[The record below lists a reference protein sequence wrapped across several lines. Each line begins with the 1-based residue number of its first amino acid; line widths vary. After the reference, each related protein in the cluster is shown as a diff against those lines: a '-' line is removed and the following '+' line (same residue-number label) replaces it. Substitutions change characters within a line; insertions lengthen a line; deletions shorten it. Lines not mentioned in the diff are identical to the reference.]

1 MGADFLSFAAF
12 RAFGRLACKRGF
24 RYPSPNP
31 SCALT
36 SLTIATISRESFM
49 SEPVYIVNGA
59 RTPMGGLM
67 GELSSLSAVN
77 LGEVAIRAALD
88 KANVN
93 GADVNEVIMGCVLPS
108 GLRQGPA
115 RQAAIDAGIPDT
127 VGATTINKL
136 CGSGMKSVMLA
147 HDLIKAGTNEIM
159 VAGGMESMSN
169 APYLLPK
176 ARGGLRMGHGELQD
190 CMFTD
195 GLEDAKT
202 GRLMGAFAQDVAD
215 QYQLTREAM
224 DDYAIGSLTKANAA
238 IASGALQA
246 EMASVTVKTRQGEI
260 MIDTDEQP
268 GNANLE
274 KIPQLRPAF
283 KPDGTVT
290 AANSS
295 SISDGA
301 SALVLASEQAV
312 NAKGLKPI
320 AKILGHT
327 THSRHPSEF
336 TLAPIDAIKNLMHR
350 LEWQA
355 DDVDLFEINEAFAM
369 VTMLAIKEVGLD
381 PDRVNIHG
389 GACAQGHPIGSTGS
403 RIIVSLVHALK
414 LKGLKRGIASLCI
427 GGGEATAV
435 AVELV

>member
-1 MGADFLSFAAF
+1 
-12 RAFGRLACKRGF
+12 
-24 RYPSPNP
+24 
-31 SCALT
+31 
-36 SLTIATISRESFM
+36 M
-49 SEPVYIVNGA
+49 SDAVYIIDGA

-67 GELSSLSAVN
+67 GELSTLSAVN
-77 LGEVAIRAALD
+77 LGEVAIRSALEKSNLSGD
-88 KANVN
+88 
-93 GADVNEVIMGCVLPS
+93 DIDEVIMGCVLPS

-115 RQAAIDAGIPDT
+115 RQAAIDAGIPDS

-136 CGSGMKSVMLA
+136 CGSGMKSVMLS
-147 HDLIKAGTNEIM
+147 HDLIRAGTNQVM

-215 QYQLTREAM
+215 QHQLTRESM
-224 DDYAIGSLTKANAA
+224 DEYAIGSLRRAMAA
-238 IASGALQA
+238 IESGALTA
-246 EMASVTVKTRQGEI
+246 EIAPVTVKHRKGETI
-260 MIDTDEQP
+260 IDTDEQP
-268 GNANLE
+268 GNANID
-274 KIPQLRPAF
+274 KIPQLKPAF
-283 KPDGTVT
+283 KADGTVT

-295 SISDGA
+295 SIFDGA
-301 SALVLASEQAV
+301 SGLVLASETAV
-312 NAKGLKPI
+312 AEKGLKPM

-336 TLAPIDAIKNLMHR
+336 TLAPIDAIKTLLDR
-350 LEWQA
+350 LNWQA
-355 DDVDLFEINEAFAM
+355 SDVDLFEINEAFAM
-369 VTMLAIKEVGLD
+369 VTMLAIKEVGID
-381 PDRVNIHG
+381 PDKVNVNG

-414 LKGLKRGIASLCI
+414 RRGLNRGIASLCI